1 MLIQKEDKMKI
12 AIIGS
17 GISALA
23 AGYFLHKKY
32 DLTIF
37 EKNDYIGGH
46 SNTANINF
54 DRKKIAVDTG
64 FIVFNFRTYPNLKAL
79 FQKLNVAIEKSNMS
93 FGIRDYD
100 RNFEYSGND
109 LSGLFAQKSNIFRPK
124 FLKMIFD
131 IAKFNK
137 EAIKLVKNDKISNKI
152 TLEEFVTNLKL
163 GEYFKNY
170 YLFPM
175 AGAIWSCPLELIKNY
190 PAKTFLQFFYNHGL
204 LTIFNQPQW
213 YTVKGGSQEYVKKL
227 SAGFKD
233 KIKLNCE
240 ITKSEQKGKKI
251 ILTDK
256 KGQEYEFDKVIFA
269 SHADQTYKIIKD
281 KTGLEKEILSKIKY
295 SKNIAILHK
304 DKNQMPKNKKAWAS
318 WVYLSSK
325 NKNQVSLTYWMNNL
339 QNLNINKPLFV
350 TLNPFKKISKKDI
363 IASYNYEHPIFNLDA
378 VEAAKKLD
386 EIQDQRNIYF
396 CGAWAKYGFHEDG
409 LNSAIN
415 IMKYFDV
422 DIGW

>member
-1 MLIQKEDKMKI
+1 MKI

-64 FIVFNFRTYPNLKAL
+64 FIVFNFRTYPNLKNL
-79 FQKLNVAIEKSNMS
+79 FEKLGVVIEKSNMS
-93 FGIRDYD
+93 FGIRDFD
-100 RNFEYSGND
+100 QNFEYSGND
-109 LSGLFAQKSNIFRPK
+109 LGGLFAQKSNIFKPK
-124 FLKMIFD
+124 FLKMLFD
-131 IAKFNK
+131 IGKFNK
-137 EAIKLVKNDKISNKI
+137 EAIKLVKNNNISNKTTLDKFI
-152 TLEEFVTNLKL
+152 TDLKL

-190 PAKTFLQFFYNHGL
+190 PAKNFLQFFYNHGL

-213 YTVKGGSQEYVKKL
+213 YTVKDGSQEYIKKL
-227 SAGFKD
+227 SADFKD
-233 KIKLNCE
+233 KIKLNCQ
-240 ITKSEQKGKKI
+240 ITKSKQKGRKI

-256 KGQEYEFDKVIFA
+256 KGCDYEFDKVIFA

-281 KTGLEKEILSKIKY
+281 KTKEEKEILSKIKY
-295 SKNIAILHK
+295 SKNIAVLHK
-304 DKNQMPKNKKAWAS
+304 NKNQMPKNKKAWAS

-325 NKNQVSLTYWMNNL
+325 KNNQASLTYWMNNL
-339 QNLNINKPLFV
+339 QNLGTDKPLFV
-350 TLNPFKKISKKDI
+350 TLNPFKKIPKKDI
-363 IASYNYEHPIFNLDA
+363 ISSYDYEHPIFNLDG
-378 VEAAKKLD
+378 VEAAAKLD
-386 EIQDQRNIYF
+386 RIQNKRNIYF
-396 CGAWAKYGFHEDG
+396 CGAWTKYGFHEDG

-415 IMKYFDV
+415 IMKYFN
-422 DIGW
+422 IKKPI